1 MRRRPVA
8 RLSTG
13 VAVATIAL
21 SSVFAG
27 TAWAPKVTTQP
38 ADPVECRAAPGWE
51 ISGYRSVERCI
62 PAARLAIVQARIE
75 ALLARFEARAD
86 R

>member
-8 RLSTG
+8 RMTTG

-27 TAWAPKVTTQP
+27 TAWAPKVTTRP
-38 ADPVECRAAPGWE
+38 ADPATPAVCRQEGWRADYDSFE
-51 ISGYRSVERCI
+51 SCLLTV
-62 PAARLAIVQARIE
+62 RLAMI
-75 ALLARFEARAD
+75 LARTQAAGNR
-86 R
+86 